1 MKMGKKSKII
11 SFWIILSVAGLVIL
25 GLQFL
30 SSYLIQGSLPEWR
43 HVFGHVFVFS
53 LTGLGFMIFAK
64 LREKYLSLSGLI
76 FGGISMLKM
85 LLAATYLLPVL
96 LKPES
101 RDVFFVLQFLI
112 IYMLYLLI
120 EVRSLMGLIKDNSDV

>member
-1 MKMGKKSKII
+1 MGKRNDII
-11 SFWIILSVAGLVIL
+11 SFWLILSVAGFVIL

-30 SSYLIQGSLPEWR
+30 TSYLIQETLPAWR

-53 LTGLGFMIFAK
+53 LTGLGFMMFVK
-64 LREKYLSLSGLI
+64 LRENHISMSALI
-76 FGGISMLKM
+76 FGGTSMLKM

-112 IYMLYLLI
+112 IYMIYLVI
-120 EVRSLMGLIKDNSDV
+120 EVRSLLVLIKDDPNV

>member
-1 MKMGKKSKII
+1 MGKRNKII
-11 SFWIILSVAGLVIL
+11 SFWLILSVAALVIL

-30 SSYLIQGSLPEWR
+30 SSYLIQSALPEWR

-53 LTGLGFMIFAK
+53 LTGLGFMVFVK
-64 LREKYLSLSGLI
+64 LRKKHLSLSGLI

-85 LLAATYLLPVL
+85 LLAAIYLLPIL
-96 LKPES
+96 LKSES

-112 IYMLYLLI
+112 IYMIYLAI
-120 EVRSLMGLIKDNSDV
+120 EVRSLLILLKDDPDV

>member
-1 MKMGKKSKII
+1 MGKRNKII
-11 SFWIILSVAGLVIL
+11 SFWLILSVAGFIVL

-30 SSYLIQGSLPEWR
+30 SSYIIQDALPDWR

-53 LTGLGFMIFAK
+53 LTGLGYMVFVR
-64 LREKYLSLSGLI
+64 LRRKYASLSALI
-76 FGGISMLKM
+76 FGGLSMLKM
-85 LLAATYLLPVL
+85 LLAATYLLPIL

-112 IYMLYLLI
+112 IYMIYLII
-120 EVRSLMGLIKDNSDV
+120 EVRSLLILIKDEPQE